1 MKLSGARAT
10 CGALSGAMAQF
21 INQVLTWYLTNGNA
35 YDCVQAMV
43 SFSWEGNALGAK
55 ARCYLSHDSSGQ
67 ADEIVVNLNGHDP
80 NMKYTG
86 SCLIFLFLFFCSFS
100 CFFCFLIFCTT
111 LETRCLICKL
121 YYDL

>member
-67 ADEIVVNLNGHDP
+67 ADEIVVNLNGHAP
-80 NMKYTG
+80 ATYQAG
-86 SCLIFLFLFFCSFS
+86 RAIS
-100 CFFCFLIFCTT
+100 
-111 LETRCLICKL
+111 
-121 YYDL
+121 

>member
-67 ADEIVVNLNGHDP
+67 APPVRLSGAS
-80 NMKYTG
+80 Y
-86 SCLIFLFLFFCSFS
+86 LISF
-100 CFFCFLIFCTT
+100 IPG
-111 LETRCLICKL
+111 IDVK
-121 YYDL
+121 